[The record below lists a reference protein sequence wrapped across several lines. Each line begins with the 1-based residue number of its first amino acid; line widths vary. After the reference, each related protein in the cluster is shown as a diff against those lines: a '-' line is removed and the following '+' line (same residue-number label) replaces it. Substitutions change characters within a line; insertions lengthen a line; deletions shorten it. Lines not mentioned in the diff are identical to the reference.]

1 MISIKVSNFNG
12 EQSFALEL
20 LIKNDLIKT
29 RALSIVNSYIEK
41 EKLGSQT
48 RNFYENVKTS
58 IEVANIEIERLN

>member
-20 LIKNDLIKT
+20 LVKNDLIKT

-58 IEVANIEIERLN
+58 IEAANIEIERLN